1 LQKWGVFV
9 YRGIPR
15 KNEEAFWPAYSSRMA
30 GRLNQAGTMTG
41 LERVTPGHN
50 IQLNPYVGFRSSRF
64 LDVRDPAQPSFVSDR
79 ELRGGLDSKLVI
91 KNRLVLDATIN
102 PDFSQVESDQPQ
114 VTVNQRYEVYFP
126 EKRPFFLENASYF
139 DTPINLL
146 FTRRIADPQYGA
158 RLTGKLGTYAI
169 GALLV
174 DDQSPGKAV
183 IASDPDY
190 GKRAKFAVVRINH
203 DIGKDSSLG
212 VIYTG
217 RQFQGGSNFVGGVD
231 GRLQFRRNWIASFQA
246 ITSST
251 RFQDGTSTAGP
262 AYEASL
268 LRNGR
273 KLTYSAKFNDFSPG
287 FRTDAGFA
295 PRVDVREINQNISY
309 RFRPE
314 GKRFI
319 SWGPSFTSD
328 EIWDHKN
335 TSLEQTFT
343 PKMTWEFV
351 RSTEISVS
359 YTDKRETL
367 RPGDFSVLASNRSFS
382 EHWQGLSFSTSY
394 IRQVT
399 FSGDVSRGAVI
410 NFVATTGNAP
420 YLADYT
426 SASIRAF
433 VRPTVGL
440 SVENS
445 YLLTRLVGEKS
456 GNGILT
462 NHIVRSKWN
471 YQFTKA
477 MSIRTIVEY
486 DSILSNPAFTS
497 TQKTKRLNA
506 DFLITYL
513 LHPGTAVYIGYN
525 GTAEDLD
532 RRLILTQSG
541 YLRTGNRFINGDHQ
555 VFLKLSYLLRL

>member
-1 LQKWGVFV
+1 
-9 YRGIPR
+9 
-15 KNEEAFWPAYSSRMA
+15 
-30 GRLNQAGTMTG
+30 
-41 LERVTPGHN
+41 
-50 IQLNPYVGFRSSRF
+50 
-64 LDVRDPAQPSFVSDR
+64 
-79 ELRGGLDSKLVI
+79 
-91 KNRLVLDATIN
+91 
-102 PDFSQVESDQPQ
+102 
-114 VTVNQRYEVYFP
+114 
-126 EKRPFFLENASYF
+126 
-139 DTPINLL
+139 
-146 FTRRIADPQYGA
+146 
-158 RLTGKLGTYAI
+158 
-169 GALLV
+169 
-174 DDQSPGKAV
+174 
-183 IASDPDY
+183 
-190 GKRAKFAVVRINH
+190 
-203 DIGKDSSLG
+203 
-212 VIYTG
+212 
-217 RQFQGGSNFVGGVD
+217 VD
-231 GRLQFRRNWIASFQA
+231 GRVQFRRNWIASFQA